1 MLIGDGVGV
10 MLLDRERGRWR
21 RQTIGIGGCLK
32 EDEAEKVE
40 KADFV
45 ATTSKQVL
53 RSIKAR
59 YYLPGC
65 SHRLVNVLVSVV
77 IGRPFYELPTWHWN
91 ISKVQRLKVFQVF
104 CTTCA
109 YLIIFFFFF
118 RSNTLKSVR
127 MELLS
132 ASENR
137 DAGSINFCF
146 TPVAATRTFA

>member
-10 MLLDRERGRWR
+10 MLLERERGRWR
-21 RQTIGIGGCLK
+21 RQTIGIGGCLN

-45 ATTSKQVL
+45 ATTLKQVL

-65 SHRLVNVLVSVV
+65 SHHLVNVLVSVV

-104 CTTCA
+104 FTTCA
-109 YLIIFFFFF
+109 YLIIFFIFF

-127 MELLS
+127 MEQLS
-132 ASENR
+132 ASHSR
-137 DAGSINFCF
+137 DPGSINFCL
-146 TPVAATRTFA
+146 TPDAATRTFA

>member
-1 MLIGDGVGV
+1 MLICDGVGI
-10 MLLDRERGRWR
+10 MLLERERGRWK
-21 RQTIGIGGCLK
+21 RQTIGIGGCLN

-59 YYLPGC
+59 YYFPGC
-65 SHRLVNVLVSVV
+65 SHPLVNVLMSAV

-109 YLIIFFFFF
+109 YLILFFFFF

-127 MELLS
+127 MELQS

-137 DAGSINFCF
+137 DADSINFCL

>member
-10 MLLDRERGRWR
+10 MLLERERGRWR
-21 RQTIGIGGCLK
+21 RQTIGIGGCLN

-45 ATTSKQVL
+45 ATTLKQLL

-77 IGRPFYELPTWHWN
+77 IGRPFYELPT
-91 ISKVQRLKVFQVF
+91 
-104 CTTCA
+104 
-109 YLIIFFFFF
+109 
-118 RSNTLKSVR
+118 
-127 MELLS
+127 
-132 ASENR
+132 
-137 DAGSINFCF
+137 
-146 TPVAATRTFA
+146 